1 MNKINEYKNKYF
13 NYSFYLSNYLDLKD
27 VIVNEQHAWYHVTN
41 FGWKE
46 NRIILEDLNKNI
58 ELIDLLYNNEKEQQ
72 IYSNC
77 GFIYD
82 EIFNKLPK
90 SFDYKTYLKL
100 NDDLKNTNFYSE
112 YGAIYHYINCGKH
125 EKRKIT
131 IENKTFLKG
140 DYFNFKNN
148 IDASDKK
155 LTYKSREIRRR
166 YDRSNTI
173 SSEYL

>member
-13 NYSFYLSNYLDLKD
+13 NYSFYLSNYSDLKD
-27 VIVNEQHAWYHVTN
+27 AIINEQHAWYHVTN

-72 IYSNC
+72 IDLNC

-90 SFDYKTYLKL
+90 NFDYKTYLKL
-100 NDDLKNTNFYSE
+100 NDDLKNTNFYGE

-131 IENKTFLKG
+131 IENKTFLKR

-148 IDASDKK
+148 IDVSDKK
-155 LTYKSREIRRR
+155 LTYKKYFNCLSFRFIK
-166 YDRSNTI
+166 
-173 SSEYL
+173 L